1 MGKTLVSKLF
11 GEGKQLK
18 DLTKE
23 ELARYKNA
31 SYALT
36 SAPKRK
42 RQREQ
47 QKEKQRKL
55 TFSEKTFG
63 KHFIE
68 LTDTEREMYRSL
80 YGKWYYKFNKNK
92 TNAIP
97 YEELNKTQKDLTKMA
112 KTLKANNEFEFYKK
126 VLKDLV
132 KAHYGVN
139 DEVADT
145 LMLGLIYKAKGE

>member
-1 MGKTLVSKLF
+1 MGKTLVSRLF

-42 RQREQ
+42 K

-63 KHFIE
+63 KHYID
-68 LTDTEREMYRSL
+68 LTNDEKAMYRSL
-80 YGKWYYKFNKNK
+80 YGKWYYKFSKDK
-92 TNAIP
+92 TKAIP
-97 YEELNKTQKDLTKMA
+97 YEELNKTQKDLTKMV
-112 KTLKANNEFEFYKK
+112 KTFKANNEIELYKK